1 MSRRIVAHDLSLAKL
16 VSMLGVTRRVVTG
29 LIDAGFVTPER
40 GPRNEL
46 RFSFQDVVLLR
57 TALRLRAADVPPRK
71 ISQALARLRADLPDE
86 LPLSGLR
93 VTAEGGSVVVK
104 TGPSQW
110 DAVTGQLLLDFE
122 VAEVKGSVVLLDAAP
137 ERREAAATQAGEW
150 YDLGGQLMKSDARGA
165 ERAYRRAIALS
176 PEPHY
181 GAYVDLGALLCDE
194 EHRCG
199 DALAVFDEALSHFP
213 DDAVL
218 HFNRAVALEGVG
230 RAEEAVQSYR
240 RCLEADPDYADA
252 HHNLAILLDKRGD
265 RQGLIRHLNAYR
277 KLSS

>member
-1 MSRRIVAHDLSLAKL
+1 MVAHDLSLPKL

-57 TALRLRAADVPPRK
+57 TALRLREADVAPRK
-71 ISQALARLRADLPDE
+71 ISQALSRLKSDLPDE

-122 VAEVKGSVVLLDAAP
+122 LAEVKGNVVLLDAAP
-137 ERREAAATQAGEW
+137 ERKSAAALQARDW
-150 YDLGGQLMKSDARGA
+150 YDLGGQLMKTDAKGA
-165 ERAYRRAIALS
+165 ERAYRRAIELS
-176 PEPHY
+176 PEPYY
-181 GAYVDLGALLCDE
+181 GAYVDLGALLCEDE
-194 EHRCG
+194 RRCD
-199 DALAVFDEALSHFP
+199 DALLVFDAALAHFP
-213 DDAVL
+213 ADAVL
-218 HFNRAVALEGVG
+218 HFNRAVALEGLG
-230 RAEEAVQSYR
+230 RVEEALQSYR
-240 RCLEADPDYADA
+240 RCLEVDADYADA
-252 HHNLAILLDKRGD
+252 HHNLAILLEKRGD

-277 KLSS
+277 RLSS